1 MYIWIDEGERPS
13 DVQEGSFACE
23 LCFLNGREVLG
34 PSVASNIKYNT
45 VQALVI
51 RTHHASLDGRQ
62 VVSVKKRKRARE
74 PKGSDATAIIARP
87 RSGARI
93 LQQDELVAVLQSPQA
108 LHIVG
113 DP

>member
-1 MYIWIDEGERPS
+1 MKE
-13 DVQEGSFACE
+13 
-23 LCFLNGREVLG
+23 
-34 PSVASNIKYNT
+34 NT

-51 RTHHASLDGRQ
+51 RTHHTSLDGRQ

-93 LQQDELVAVLQSPQA
+93 LQQDELVAVLQSTHA

-113 DP
+113 DPQGMQHRHEGWTVALVEALQGIHVQTERF